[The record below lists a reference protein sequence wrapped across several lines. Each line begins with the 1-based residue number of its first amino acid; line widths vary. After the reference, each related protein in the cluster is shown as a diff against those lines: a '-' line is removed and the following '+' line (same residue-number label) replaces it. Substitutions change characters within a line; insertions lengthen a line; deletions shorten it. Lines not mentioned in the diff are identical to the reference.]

1 MFWITQKKMAI
12 LRSPS
17 FYPIKTQNRI
27 ILACCL
33 LHNFIRTCMSFDPE
47 EHTPLTGDAVPVG
60 EDPNNVIGVVEAS
73 NQWTQWRDELATQ
86 MFVEWQDR
94 RNRV

>member
-1 MFWITQKKMAI
+1 MAI